1 MQRSVLKGSA
11 KYPISMKKS
20 VSRLI
25 AVTAVLCAPLV
36 MSSTKAPLPKNV
48 VPIDKVAKMT
58 PGLSG
63 IPSSFSFS
71 DRIYAFSHL
80 EQLGFSQEVLNLAL
94 KGFDKMSRKGL
105 LSGDSILAIADFTK
119 SSRQRRFVVLD
130 LRNMSVLYNT
140 VVAHG
145 KNTGGEFARR
155 FSNRTSSN
163 KSSLGFYVT
172 REPYV
177 GSNGYSLKLEGL
189 DPGFNDN
196 ALRRAIVM
204 HPADYANESAINRK
218 GYLGRSWG
226 CPALPEKESRG
237 VIDHIK
243 NGNLLFIYYPDK
255 KYLSKSQ
262 VLNS

>member
-1 MQRSVLKGSA
+1 
-11 KYPISMKKS
+11 MKKS

-48 VPIDKVAKMT
+48 VPFDKVVKMT

-63 IPSSFSFS
+63 LPSSLSFS

-80 EQLGFSQEVLNLAL
+80 EQLGFSQDVLKLAL
-94 KGFDKMSRKGL
+94 KGFDKMSRKGV
-105 LSGDSILAIADFTK
+105 LSGDSIISIVDFTR
-119 SSRQRRFVVLD
+119 SSRERRFVVID
-130 LRNMSVLYNT
+130 LRSMSVLYNT

-145 KNTGGEFARR
+145 KNTGREFARN
-155 FSNRTSSN
+155 FSNRRSSN

-172 REPYV
+172 REPYM
-177 GSNGYSLKLEGL
+177 GSNGYSLKLEGI
-189 DPGFNDN
+189 DRGFNDN
-196 ALRRAIVM
+196 ALNRAIVM
-204 HPADYANESAINRK
+204 HPADYANESAIARK

-237 VIDHIK
+237 VIDRIK
-243 NGNLLFIYYPDK
+243 NGNMLFIYYPDK
-255 KYLSKSQ
+255 KYLSRSQ

>member
-1 MQRSVLKGSA
+1 MTRSVLKGSVQ
-11 KYPISMKKS
+11 YPISMKKS

-36 MSSTKAPLPKNV
+36 MSSSRAPLPKDGL
-48 VPIDKVAKMT
+48 PLDKVVRMT

-63 IPSSFSFS
+63 LPSSLNFT

-80 EQLGFSQEVLNLAL
+80 EQLGFSHQVLDLAL
-94 KGFDKMSRKGL
+94 KGFDNMTRKGL
-105 LSGDSILAIADFTK
+105 LSGDSILSIIDFTR
-119 SSRQRRFVVLD
+119 SSRERRFVVID
-130 LRNMSVLYNT
+130 LRSMSVLFNT

-155 FSNRTSSN
+155 FSNRRSSN
-163 KSSLGFYVT
+163 KSSIGFYVT
-172 REPYV
+172 REPYI

-189 DPGFNDN
+189 DRGFNDN
-196 ALRRAIVM
+196 AMRRAIVM
-204 HPADYANESAINRK
+204 HPADYANEEAINRK

-226 CPALPEKESRG
+226 CPALPEKQSHD
-237 VIDHIK
+237 VIETIK
-243 NGNLLFIYYPDK
+243 NGNLLFLYYPDK